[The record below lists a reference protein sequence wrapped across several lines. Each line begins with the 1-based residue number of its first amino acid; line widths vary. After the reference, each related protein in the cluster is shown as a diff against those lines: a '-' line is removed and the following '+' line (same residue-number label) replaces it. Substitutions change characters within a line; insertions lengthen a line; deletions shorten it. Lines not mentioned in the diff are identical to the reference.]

1 MEPALNALW
10 YGKLRPSESFLLRNP
25 ENQKLVDAWSK
36 LRKEQEGRIT
46 DEETRR
52 LFHEM
57 ETAEMKLSEASE
69 IAAFRAGYALG
80 AAMAEDTVRER
91 DSMQIT

>member
-10 YGKLRPSESFLLRNP
+10 YGKLRTSESFLLRNP
-25 ENQKLVDAWSK
+25 EHQKLVDAWSK
-36 LRKEQEGRIT
+36 LRKELESRIT

-52 LFHEM
+52 VLHEM
-57 ETAEMKLSEASE
+57 ETAEMNLSEASE

-80 AAMAEDTVRER
+80 AAMAEDIQLER
-91 DSMQIT
+91 VTLWS

>member
-25 ENQKLVDAWSK
+25 EHQRLVDAWSK
-36 LRKEQEGRIT
+36 LRKELESRVT

-52 LFHEM
+52 VLHEM
-57 ETAEMKLSEASE
+57 ETAEMNLSEASE

-80 AAMAEDTVRER
+80 AAMAEDIQRER
-91 DSMQIT
+91 VTLWS

>member
-10 YGKLRPSESFLLRNP
+10 HGKLRPSESFLLRNP
-25 ENQKLVDAWSK
+25 EHQKLVNDWSK
-36 LRKEQEGRIT
+36 LRKELESRVT

-52 LFHEM
+52 LLHEL
-57 ETAEMKLSEASE
+57 ETAEMRLSETAE

-80 AAMAEDTVRER
+80 VAMTEDISRER
-91 DSMQIT
+91 ASVHI

>member
-25 ENQKLVDAWSK
+25 EHQKLVAAWSK
-36 LRKEQEGRIT
+36 LRKELESRIT

-52 LFHEM
+52 VLHEM
-57 ETAEMKLSEASE
+57 ETAEMNLSEASE

-80 AAMAEDTVRER
+80 AAMAEDIQLER
-91 DSMQIT
+91 VTLWS

>member
-1 MEPALNALW
+1 MESALTALW
-10 YGKLRPSESFLLRNP
+10 HGNLRPSEQFLLRNP
-25 ENQKLVDAWSK
+25 EHQKLVDAWSK
-36 LRKEQEGRIT
+36 LRKELENRIT

-57 ETAEMKLSEASE
+57 ETAEMNLSEASE

-91 DSMQIT
+91 DSMRII

>member
-25 ENQKLVDAWSK
+25 EHQKLVDAWSK
-36 LRKEQEGRIT
+36 LRKELESRIT

-52 LFHEM
+52 VLHEM
-57 ETAEMKLSEASE
+57 ETAEINLSEASE

-80 AAMAEDTVRER
+80 AAMAEDIQLER
-91 DSMQIT
+91 VTLWS

>member
-25 ENQKLVDAWSK
+25 EHQKLVDAWSK
-36 LRKEQEGRIT
+36 LRKELESRIT

-52 LFHEM
+52 VLHEM
-57 ETAEMKLSEASE
+57 ETAEMNLSEASE
-69 IAAFRAGYALG
+69 IAAFRAGYTLG
-80 AAMAEDTVRER
+80 AAMTEDIQRER
-91 DSMQIT
+91 VTLWS

>member
-10 YGKLRPSESFLLRNP
+10 HGKLRPSESFLLRNP

-36 LRKEQEGRIT
+36 LRKELESRIT

-52 LFHEM
+52 LLHEL
-57 ETAEMKLSEASE
+57 ETAEMNLSEASE

-80 AAMAEDTVRER
+80 AAMTEDVARER
-91 DSMQIT
+91 AVMSST

>member
-10 YGKLRPSESFLLRNP
+10 YGKLRPSESFLLRDP
-25 ENQKLVDAWSK
+25 EHQKLVDAWSR
-36 LRKEQEGRIT
+36 LRKELESRIT

-52 LFHEM
+52 VLHEM
-57 ETAEMKLSEASE
+57 ETAEMNLSEASE

-80 AAMAEDTVRER
+80 AAMAEDIQRER
-91 DSMQIT
+91 VTLWS

>member
-25 ENQKLVDAWSK
+25 EHQKLVDAWSK
-36 LRKEQEGRIT
+36 LRKELEGRIT
-46 DEETRR
+46 GEETRR
-52 LFHEM
+52 VLHEM
-57 ETAEMKLSEASE
+57 ETAEMNLSEASE

-80 AAMAEDTVRER
+80 AAMTEDVARER
-91 DSMQIT
+91 AVMSST

>member
-25 ENQKLVDAWSK
+25 EHQRLVDAWSK
-36 LRKEQEGRIT
+36 LRKELESRVT

-52 LFHEM
+52 VLHEM
-57 ETAEMKLSEASE
+57 ETAEVNLSEASE

-80 AAMAEDTVRER
+80 AAMAEDIQRER
-91 DSMQIT
+91 VTLWS

>member
-25 ENQKLVDAWSK
+25 EHQKLVDAWSK
-36 LRKEQEGRIT
+36 LRKELESRIT

-52 LFHEM
+52 VLHEM
-57 ETAEMKLSEASE
+57 ETAEMNLSEASE

-80 AAMAEDTVRER
+80 TAMAEDIQRER
-91 DSMQIT
+91 VTLWS

>member
-25 ENQKLVDAWSK
+25 EHQKLVDAWSK
-36 LRKEQEGRIT
+36 LRKELESRIT

-52 LFHEM
+52 VLHEM
-57 ETAEMKLSEASE
+57 ETAEMNLSEASE

-80 AAMAEDTVRER
+80 ATMAEDIQLER
-91 DSMQIT
+91 VTLWS